1 MKHASLTLLS
11 VKDYLA
17 LEQRS
22 EVKHEYVGGQ
32 IFAMV
37 GVRDVHNTV
46 ALNIAS
52 RLRDGLRGGP
62 CRVYIADMKV
72 RVDSSTWQTH
82 SYYPDVFVT
91 CDGRDMEAYFKR
103 HPVLVIEVLSPA
115 TETVD
120 RREKLRNYRLLD
132 TLEEYVLVSLERRQV
147 EIYRREGPRE
157 WGVDTLNPGDDV
169 ALATL
174 GLTLGFGDIYEDTG
188 I

>member
-82 SYYPDVFVT
+82 SIIPT
-91 CDGRDMEAYFKR
+91 C
-103 HPVLVIEVLSPA
+103 PSPA
-115 TETVD
+115 TEGTW
-120 RREKLRNYRLLD
+120 KP
-132 TLEEYVLVSLERRQV
+132 TSS
-147 EIYRREGPRE
+147 
-157 WGVDTLNPGDDV
+157 
-169 ALATL
+169 ATRSS
-174 GLTLGFGDIYEDTG
+174 
-188 I
+188 

>member
-1 MKHASLTLLS
+1 MKHASLPLLS
-11 VKDYLA
+11 VDDYLA
-17 LEQRS
+17 LERRS

-72 RVDSSTWQTH
+72 RVDPADTL
-82 SYYPDVFVT
+82 YYPDVFVT
-91 CDGRDMEAYFKR
+91 CDGRDTEPYFKR
-103 HPVLVIEVLSPA
+103 HPILVVEVLSPA

-132 TLEEYVLVSLERRQV
+132 TLQEYVLVSLDRRQV
-147 EIYRREGPRE
+147 EIYRREGPGE
-157 WGVDTLNPGDDV
+157 WGVDTLNPGDAV
-169 ALATL
+169 ALASL
-174 GLTLGFGDIYEDTG
+174 GLTLSFDDIYEDTG